1 MNTQGTR
8 LHIGLWHKEF
18 WLMVLANLL
27 LSMAVTML
35 IPTLPIWLKEAAG
48 LDNRQ
53 VGLVMGSFALGL
65 FLPGAFCSYLVQQY
79 RRNVVFM
86 ICVLVLAAS
95 MTLPFFKLPALHLFK
110 QVR

>member
-1 MNTQGTR
+1 
-8 LHIGLWHKEF
+8 
-18 WLMVLANLL
+18 MVLANLL

-65 FLPGAFCSYLVQQY
+65 FLYIFSNLGAKKSSTANMFSTVM
-79 RRNVVFM
+79 V
-86 ICVLVLAAS
+86 
-95 MTLPFFKLPALHLFK
+95 
-110 QVR
+110 